1 MNNTIN
7 FSKSTSFNLPKRG
20 RSEFRFQIIGIGA
33 ILLSL
38 AFLSWLTITVIFG
51 SMGAFKHVEIAVSV
65 DLTSKN
71 VDADDVNS
79 ASFGSIMKSGL
90 REQFPDVKKRKDK
103 KKLYKLISVE
113 GSLELKEKVLDN
125 RDLLGQKVKIWVS
138 ASDDV
143 SLYVRGKIDDTLP
156 EDQRKITD
164 KEISWI
170 NNLEA
175 NGQIRTK
182 VNWGFFR
189 NGDSREPEIAGILAA
204 LVGSTLSLLV
214 CFILSFPL
222 GVSAAIFLEQFAPRN
237 RLSDIIEVNINNLA
251 AVPSIVFGLLGLSI
265 FLGYFDLPRS
275 SPLVGGMVLSL
286 MTLPTIIIASRASLQ
301 AVPPSIKEAALALGA
316 TPVQA
321 VFHHVFPVALPGMM
335 TGAIV
340 GMARALGDTAPL
352 LMIGMVAFIVDIP
365 KSILEPATALPVQV
379 FLWADSPERAFNE
392 KTSAAIIVLLIFLIV
407 MNLSAV
413 LLRRKL
419 EQRF

>member
-20 RSEFRFQIIGIGA
+20 QSEFRFQIIGIGA

-71 VDADDVNS
+71 VDAGDVNS

>member
-51 SMGAFKHVEIAVSV
+51 SLGAFKHVEIAVSV

-71 VDADDVNS
+71 VDAGDVNS

-156 EDQRKITD
+156 EDQRK
-164 KEISWI
+164 
-170 NNLEA
+170 N
-175 NGQIRTK
+175 
-182 VNWGFFR
+182 
-189 NGDSREPEIAGILAA
+189 
-204 LVGSTLSLLV
+204 
-214 CFILSFPL
+214 
-222 GVSAAIFLEQFAPRN
+222 
-237 RLSDIIEVNINNLA
+237 
-251 AVPSIVFGLLGLSI
+251 
-265 FLGYFDLPRS
+265 Y
-275 SPLVGGMVLSL
+275 
-286 MTLPTIIIASRASLQ
+286 
-301 AVPPSIKEAALALGA
+301 
-316 TPVQA
+316 
-321 VFHHVFPVALPGMM
+321 
-335 TGAIV
+335 
-340 GMARALGDTAPL
+340 
-352 LMIGMVAFIVDIP
+352 
-365 KSILEPATALPVQV
+365 
-379 FLWADSPERAFNE
+379 
-392 KTSAAIIVLLIFLIV
+392 
-407 MNLSAV
+407 
-413 LLRRKL
+413 
-419 EQRF
+419 

>member
-38 AFLSWLTITVIFG
+38 AFLSWLTITVVFG
-51 SMGAFKHVEIAVSV
+51 SLGAFKHVEIAVPV

-175 NGQIRTK
+175 NDQIRTK

>member
-51 SMGAFKHVEIAVSV
+51 SLGAFKHVEIAVPV

-79 ASFGSIMKSGL
+79 ASFGSIIKSGL
-90 REQFPDVKKRKDK
+90 REQFPDVKKRKNK

>member
-51 SMGAFKHVEIAVSV
+51 SLGAFKHVEIAVPV

-103 KKLYKLISVE
+103 KKLYKLISLE

-204 LVGSTLSLLV
+204 LVGSTLSLSV

>member
-20 RSEFRFQIIGIGA
+20 QSEFRFQIIGIGA

-51 SMGAFKHVEIAVSV
+51 SLGAFKHVEIAVPV

-79 ASFGSIMKSGL
+79 ASFGSIIKSGL
-90 REQFPDVKKRKDK
+90 REQFPDVKKRKNK

>member
-51 SMGAFKHVEIAVSV
+51 SMGAFKHVEIAVPV

-71 VDADDVNS
+71 VDAGDVNS

-175 NGQIRTK
+175 NDQIRTK

>member
-20 RSEFRFQIIGIGA
+20 QSEFRFQIIGIGA

-38 AFLSWLTITVIFG
+38 AFLSWLTITVVFG
-51 SMGAFKHVEIAVSV
+51 SLGAFKHVEIAVPV

-222 GVSAAIFLEQFAPRN
+222 GVPAAIFLEQFAPRN

>member
-71 VDADDVNS
+71 VDAGDVNS

>member
-51 SMGAFKHVEIAVSV
+51 SLGAFKHVEIAVPV

-113 GSLELKEKVLDN
+113 GSLELKKKVLDN

>member
-1 MNNTIN
+1 MSNTIN

-51 SMGAFKHVEIAVSV
+51 SLGAFKHVEIAVSV

>member
-38 AFLSWLTITVIFG
+38 AFLSWLTITVVFG
-51 SMGAFKHVEIAVSV
+51 SLGAFKHVEIAVPV

-335 TGAIV
+335 TGTIV

>member
-20 RSEFRFQIIGIGA
+20 QSEFRFQIIGIGA

-38 AFLSWLTITVIFG
+38 AFLIWLIITVIFG
-51 SMGAFKHVEIAVSV
+51 SMGAFKHVEIAIQV

-71 VDADDVNS
+71 VNADDVNS
-79 ASFGSIMKSGL
+79 TSFGSIMKSGL

-113 GSLELKEKVLDN
+113 SSLELKEKVLDN
-125 RDLLGQKVKIWVS
+125 KDLLGQKVKIWVS

-143 SLYVRGKIDDTLP
+143 SLYVRGKIDASLP

-170 NNLEA
+170 NNLGA

-182 VNWGFFR
+182 VNWGFFK

-214 CFILSFPL
+214 CFILSFPI

-335 TGAIV
+335 TGTIV